1 MSFSHMALD
10 GKSLMF
16 FKALMRVSVCE
27 SDIVCM
33 AQTPLKINNALLI
46 YNRRLD
52 LCGPYLTSSAS
63 SRDLT
68 RQSFNDPRFSW
79 RRSHALSSS
88 FPKNIHLRT
97 VIENEQRSVLCSDT
111 SSK

>member
-1 MSFSHMALD
+1 MSFSHMAYD

-16 FKALMRVSVCE
+16 FNALMRVSVCE
-27 SDIVCM
+27 SDIVCI
-33 AQTPLKINNALLI
+33 AQTTLKIINNALLI

-52 LCGPYLTSSAS
+52 LCGLYLTSSAS

-68 RQSFNDPRFSW
+68 RQSFNDPRPW

-88 FPKNIHLRT
+88 FPKNIHLQT
-97 VIENEQRSVLCSDT
+97 VIENEQRSSSCSDT